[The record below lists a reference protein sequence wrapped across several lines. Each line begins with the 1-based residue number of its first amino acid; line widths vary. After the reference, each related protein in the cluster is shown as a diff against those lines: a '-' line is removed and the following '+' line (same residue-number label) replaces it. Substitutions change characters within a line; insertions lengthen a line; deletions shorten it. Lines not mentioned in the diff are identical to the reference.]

1 MAVSEPGGVVGI
13 LKLWFQIL
21 VSGTTNGD
29 GKDSAKGS
37 FVVPPLI
44 APVPVTDP
52 VFDKV
57 KPTFFNRKSTFCSV
71 VADT

>member
-1 MAVSEPGGVVGI
+1 M
-13 LKLWFQIL
+13 LL
-21 VSGTTNGD
+21 SGTTNGD
-29 GKDSAKGS
+29 GMDSAKGS

-44 APVPVTDP
+44 EPVPVTDP

>member
-1 MAVSEPGGVVGI
+1 MEMVKI
-13 LKLWFQIL
+13 LI
-21 VSGTTNGD
+21 
-29 GKDSAKGS
+29 KGS

-44 APVPVTDP
+44 EPVPVTDP

-71 VADT
+71 VADHLIYSPDIMYLTMKYH